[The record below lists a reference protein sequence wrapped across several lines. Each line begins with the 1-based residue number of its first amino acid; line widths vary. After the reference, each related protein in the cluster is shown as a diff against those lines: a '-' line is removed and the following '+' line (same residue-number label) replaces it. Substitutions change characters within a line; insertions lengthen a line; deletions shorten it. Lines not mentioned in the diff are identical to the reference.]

1 MNEQRLAE
9 LERRLQRIEDE
20 RAIER
25 LIASYGPLVDG
36 GDAESAAA
44 LWADDGVYDVEDW
57 LMHGRDDIAVMVRSS
72 GHQDLINRGC
82 VHFLGPAVVT
92 VHGDDAVAVCAS
104 TLLVKRET
112 GYQVARGGA
121 NYFHF
126 RRDAETGQWQIVTRI
141 TRRLDGSAE
150 SRALLADGVRGRI
163 RETPA
168 PGGRTPRAG
177 RK

>member
-1 MNEQRLAE
+1 MNEQRLAD

-25 LIASYGPLVDG
+25 LIASYGPLVDT

-57 LMHGRDDIAVMVRSS
+57 LMRGRDDIAAMVRSS

-104 TLLVKRET
+104 TLLVKREP

-121 NYFHF
+121 NYFRL

-141 TRRLDGSAE
+141 TRLLDGSAE
-150 SRALLADGVRGRI
+150 SRALLVDGVRGRI

-168 PGGRTPRAG
+168 PGG
-177 RK
+177 

>member
-1 MNEQRLAE
+1 MTDRRLAD

-25 LIASYGPLVDG
+25 LIASYGPLVDA
-36 GDAESAAA
+36 GDAGATAA
-44 LWADDGVYDVEDW
+44 LWSDDGVYDVEDW
-57 LMHGRDDIAVMVRSS
+57 LMQGRNDIAAMVRSS
-72 GHQDLINRGC
+72 GHQNLINRGC

-121 NYFHF
+121 NYFHL
-126 RRDAETGQWQIVTRI
+126 RRESEASWQIVKRI

-150 SRALLADGVRGRI
+150 SRALLADGVMGRI
-163 RETPA
+163 RETRA
-168 PGGRTPRAG
+168 PG
-177 RK
+177 